1 MIDGINMTHGI
12 VHNVLRVDE
21 VTPCF
26 GGIVIRW
33 SSKIGFGQ
41 YTIYRRPANG
51 CPEALAWVAESE
63 TMDNMNDTSFG
74 EKLLQLWMK
83 QIIVVE

>member
-1 MIDGINMTHGI
+1 MRNIDIDSI
-12 VHNVLRVDE
+12 DLRVDE

-41 YTIYRRPANG
+41 YSIYRKPANG

>member
-1 MIDGINMTHGI
+1 MKNIDIDSI
-12 VHNVLRVDE
+12 DLRVNE

-26 GGIVIRW
+26 GGIIIRW
-33 SSKIGFGQ
+33 SSKIGFGE

-51 CPEALAWVAESE
+51 YPETLAWVAESE
-63 TMDNMNDTSFG
+63 TMDNMEDKSFG